1 MSPSQYHE
9 DLLALLSSD
18 IIIDEFMYNTEEKTI
33 TLILRSDLEVNL
45 FEYALAIYEAYGTLG
60 DPTLS
65 RWMITKPEAT
75 LIRDSVMEVTINHA

>member
-1 MSPSQYHE
+1 
-9 DLLALLSSD
+9 
-18 IIIDEFMYNTEEKTI
+18 MYNTEEKTI

-60 DPTLS
+60 DPTFS
-65 RWMITKPEAT
+65 RWMISRPEAT